1 MSYKALYRTHRPVN
15 FDEIK
20 GQDHITTTLK
30 NIIKF
35 EKVSHAYLFSG
46 PRGTGKTSAAKVF
59 ANVLN
64 CKNLSED
71 LKPCLKCG
79 LCLEAK
85 KGSSMDIIEIDAASN
100 NGVAEIRELRDN
112 VRYAPSNAKYK
123 IYIIDEVHMLSKGAF
138 NALLKTLEEPPKH
151 AIFILA
157 TTEPH
162 KIPVTILSRTQRFNF
177 RRVEDAVLISHLI
190 EVLDKEGLKYDKSS
204 IKLIAKLAN
213 GGLRDA
219 LSIADQA
226 SSYSRSGISF
236 EAISQVFGIV
246 SLESQINIVNF
257 AANKNVEGLLSLTN
271 KFIDGGIDL
280 SRLSMSLIDIIKD
293 FIIFNK
299 TGQTKLL
306 EVINEEQIDELTI
319 TIDSAYNMLDILVEL
334 ITQLSRS
341 EYPRQVF
348 ELAMLKLTKTAENT
362 VRKSAVSPVL
372 DNKEPAFTAIHE
384 TRLTPLK
391 EEKITMPEPTPA
403 LQAPK
408 INGDAIKERVEEPQP
423 DLFEEAISQPV
434 EEPILKSLNEPE
446 LKLKSIEEPQ
456 PDLFEEAISQP
467 VEESYSNLFE
477 TIEPQ
482 PEPSKENNLNP
493 MESEEEYLLKSSA
506 IKEEPTYNDPTQPK
520 YVPFINEKPV
530 SNKPSI
536 SEPMVEMA
544 AEPKENI
551 QFEKTDEISN
561 IPEESSDTLMD
572 LFSTQE
578 LKQTTPTDDS
588 IINMEEIESSTQV
601 ISVDLEKN
609 SHAEEIE
616 EDITTTQEL
625 QINTNKNNT
634 ITKTI
639 DTPMANETSEPADLL
654 SLFTS
659 DATTQI
665 QAPIT
670 PPNSVSDII
679 NLLVQSDKNVQ
690 VQIKKS
696 WASIVSYTAN
706 AKYSEY
712 ATLLDSAKLISSGKD
727 FILVSSKDANICT
740 RINEVK
746 FKRKFVELVKNV
758 FGETKNVFAIT
769 RDQFM
774 DVKERYTVLARS
786 NSLPQPQKIM
796 VPSLGEQEKT
806 KAHKIG
812 EDLFGELF
820 SA

>member
-30 NIIKF
+30 NIIKS

-177 RRVEDAVLISHLI
+177 RRVEDSVLVEHLK
-190 EVLDKEGLKYDKSS
+190 EVLDKEGLKYDNSA

-226 SSYSRSGISF
+226 SSYTNGGISF

-246 SLESQINIVNF
+246 SLESQVNIINF
-257 AANKNVEGLLSLTN
+257 AASKNVDGLLSLIN
-271 KFIDGGIDL
+271 KFVDSGVDL
-280 SRLSMSLIDIIKD
+280 VRLSTSLIDIIKD

-306 EVINEEQIDELTI
+306 EVLTEEQTQELTI
-319 TIDSAYNMLDILVEL
+319 TVDSAYNMLDILVEL

-348 ELAMLKLTKTAENT
+348 ELAMLKLTKTAENVIVKPT
-362 VRKSAVSPVL
+362 SSPVL
-372 DNKEPAFTAIHE
+372 ENKEPAFTTVHE
-384 TRLTPLK
+384 TSQPVM
-391 EEKITMPEPTPA
+391 EEKVEEIVMPEPTPE
-403 LQAPK
+403 LQAPI
-408 INGDAIKERVEEPQP
+408 INGDTAEISVEEEPQKE
-423 DLFEEAISQPV
+423 LFSELQMKSESIV
-434 EEPILKSLNEPE
+434 EEEPIIEPE
-446 LKLKSIEEPQ
+446 PI
-456 PDLFEEAISQP
+456 
-467 VEESYSNLFE
+467 VEE
-477 TIEPQ
+477 
-482 PEPSKENNLNP
+482 
-493 MESEEEYLLKSSA
+493 ESIVE
-506 IKEEPTYNDPTQPK
+506 EEPTLEAVLKKEITNDPTQPK
-520 YVPFINEKPV
+520 YVPFINERPV
-530 SNKPSI
+530 VNKPK
-536 SEPMVEMA
+536 PTPTPKVEMA
-544 AEPKENI
+544 SAPSENI
-551 QFEKTDEISN
+551 QFEKTDEIPNEIPSV
-561 IPEESSDTLMD
+561 PEESSDSLMD

-578 LKQTTPTDDS
+578 LKEKVPTEDS
-588 IINMEEIESSTQV
+588 IIDMEEIESSTQV
-601 ISVDLEKN
+601 ISASLEQN

-616 EDITTTQEL
+616 EDITTTQEI
-625 QINTNKNNT
+625 QINPSRD

-639 DTPMANETSEPADLL
+639 DTPMANEASEPADLL

-665 QAPIT
+665 QEPI
-670 PPNSVSDII
+670 PPTNTVSDII
-679 NLLVQSDKNVQ
+679 NLLVQSDKAVQ
-690 VQIKKS
+690 AHIKKS
-696 WASIVSYTAN
+696 WTSIISYAAN
-706 AKYSEY
+706 SRYSEY
-712 ATLLDSAKLISSGKD
+712 ASLLDSARLISSGKD
-727 FILVSSKDANICT
+727 FILVSSKDASICT

-746 FKRKFVELVKNV
+746 FKRRFVELVKHV

-769 RDQFM
+769 RDQFI
-774 DVKERYTVLARS
+774 DVKERYTVLAKS

-806 KAHKIG
+806 KAHKLG

>member
-1 MSYKALYRTHRPVN
+1 MSYKALYRTHRPTN

-30 NIIKF
+30 NIIKS

-64 CKNLSED
+64 CRNLSED

-112 VRYAPSNAKYK
+112 VKYSPSNAKYK

-177 RRVEDAVLISHLI
+177 RRVEDSILVSHLI
-190 EVLDKEGLKYDKSS
+190 EVLDKEGLKYDNSS

-226 SSYSRSGISF
+226 SSYTNGGISF

-246 SLESQINIVNF
+246 SLESQMDIINF
-257 AANKNVEGLLSLTN
+257 AANKNVDGLLSLIN
-271 KFIDGGIDL
+271 KFIDGGINL
-280 SRLSMSLIDIIKD
+280 TRLSMSLIDIIKD

-299 TGQTKLL
+299 TGQIKLL
-306 EVINEEQIDELTI
+306 EILDEEQVKELSI

-334 ITQLSRS
+334 ITQLSRT

-348 ELAMLKLTKTAENT
+348 ELAMLKLTKTAES
-362 VRKSAVSPVL
+362 VAVMPKKSPVL
-372 DNKEPAFTAIHE
+372 ENKEPAFTAIHE
-384 TRLTPLK
+384 TKTPVV
-391 EEKITMPEPTPA
+391 EEKVEEIAMPEPTPE
-403 LQAPK
+403 LQAPI
-408 INGDAIKERVEEPQP
+408 INGHSE
-423 DLFEEAISQPV
+423 SS
-434 EEPILKSLNEPE
+434 SLNEIQ
-446 LKLKSIEEPQ
+446 KEENV
-456 PDLFEEAISQP
+456 EEVLVEEQQLSNEEEGESLLEQLSQP
-467 VEESYSNLFE
+467 K
-477 TIEPQ
+477 
-482 PEPSKENNLNP
+482 KEIL
-493 MESEEEYLLKSSA
+493 
-506 IKEEPTYNDPTQPK
+506 NDPTQPK
-520 YVPFINEKPV
+520 YVPFINESPIINKPKPV
-530 SNKPSI
+530 EKN
-536 SEPMVEMA
+536 SEPKIEMA
-544 AEPKENI
+544 IAPNENI
-551 QFEKTDEISN
+551 QFEKTGEIPN
-561 IPEESSDTLMD
+561 VPEESSDSLTD
-572 LFSTQE
+572 LFSPQE
-578 LKQTTPTDDS
+578 LQEKAPTDEA
-588 IINMEEIESSTQV
+588 IIDMEEIESSTQV
-601 ISVDLEKN
+601 ISVDLEKT

-616 EDITTTQEL
+616 KDITTTQEI
-625 QINTNKNNT
+625 QINTNNKE
-634 ITKTI
+634 TKTI
-639 DTPMANETSEPADLL
+639 DTPMANDTSEPSDLL
-654 SLFTS
+654 SLFTTDS
-659 DATTQI
+659 TTQV
-665 QAPIT
+665 QEPT
-670 PPNSVSDII
+670 QVTNSVSDII
-679 NLLVQSDKNVQ
+679 NLLVQSDKAVQ
-690 VQIKKS
+690 AHIKKS
-696 WASIVSYTAN
+696 WTSIISYAAN
-706 AKYSEY
+706 SRYSEY
-712 ATLLDSAKLISSGKD
+712 ASLLDSARLISSGKD
-727 FILVSSKDANICT
+727 FILVSSKDASICT

-746 FKRKFVELVKNV
+746 FKRRFVELVKHV

-769 RDQFM
+769 RDQFI
-774 DVKERYTVLARS
+774 DVKERYTVLAKS

-806 KAHKIG
+806 KAHKLG

-820 SA
+820 SS

>member
-1 MSYKALYRTHRPVN
+1 MSYKALYRTHRPTN

-30 NIIKF
+30 NIIKS

-177 RRVEDAVLISHLI
+177 RRVEDSVLVSHLI

-226 SSYSRSGISF
+226 SSYTNGGISF

-246 SLESQINIVNF
+246 SLESQVDIINF
-257 AANKNVEGLLSLTN
+257 AASKNVDGLLSLIN

-280 SRLSMSLIDIIKD
+280 TRLSMSLIDIIKD

-306 EVINEEQIDELTI
+306 EVLNEEQVGELSI
-319 TIDSAYNMLDILVEL
+319 TVDSAYNMLDILVEL

-341 EYPRQVF
+341 EYPRQAF
-348 ELAMLKLTKTAENT
+348 ELAMLKLTKTAENVVVMPKT
-362 VRKSAVSPVL
+362 SPVL
-372 DNKEPAFTAIHE
+372 ENKEPAFTAIHE
-384 TRLTPLK
+384 TKAPIV
-391 EEKITMPEPTPA
+391 EEKVEEIAMPEPTPE
-403 LQAPK
+403 LQAPI
-408 INGDAIKERVEEPQP
+408 INGDSKPSLFEEIQKEEVIQESQVEEPQ
-423 DLFEEAISQPV
+423 
-434 EEPILKSLNEPE
+434 
-446 LKLKSIEEPQ
+446 IEEPQ
-456 PDLFEEAISQP
+456 I
-467 VEESYSNLFE
+467 
-477 TIEPQ
+477 
-482 PEPSKENNLNP
+482 
-493 MESEEEYLLKSSA
+493 EEEEGESLLEQLSKPK
-506 IKEEPTYNDPTQPK
+506 KEILNDPTQPK
-520 YVPFINEKPV
+520 YVPFINERPV
-530 SNKPSI
+530 VNKV
-536 SEPMVEMA
+536 EPVEPTPEPKIEMA
-544 AEPKENI
+544 TAPSENI
-551 QFEKTDEISN
+551 QFEKTDEIPN
-561 IPEESSDTLMD
+561 VPEESSDSLMD

-578 LKQTTPTDDS
+578 LKEKVPTEET
-588 IINMEEIESSTQV
+588 IIDMEEIESSTQV
-601 ISVDLEKN
+601 ISADLEKT

-616 EDITTTQEL
+616 EDITTTQEI
-625 QINTNKNNT
+625 QINAYKEE
-634 ITKTI
+634 KVA
-639 DTPMANETSEPADLL
+639 DVPMANEAEEPADLL

-665 QAPIT
+665 QEPT
-670 PPNSVSDII
+670 QVTNSVSDII
-679 NLLVQSDKNVQ
+679 NLLVQSDKAVQ
-690 VQIKKS
+690 AHVKKS
-696 WASIVSYTAN
+696 WTSIISYAAN
-706 AKYSEY
+706 SRYSEY
-712 ATLLDSAKLISSGKD
+712 ASLLDSARLISSGKD
-727 FILVSSKDANICT
+727 FILVSSKDASICT

-746 FKRKFVELVKNV
+746 FKRRFVELVKHV

-769 RDQFM
+769 RDQFI
-774 DVKERYTVLARS
+774 DVKERYTVLAKS

-806 KAHKIG
+806 KAHKLG